1 MWRSL
6 NKIAFWIFFPQVT
19 VEMNRSSLEID
30 PVYPCGICKR
40 EVNDNDDAIFCETGC
55 AQWYHRV
62 CTGLTEL
69 AYDLLTAEENAEWV
83 CDNCIATKSIPLVK
97 LKSWLVFFTK
107 IAESIHTQVN
117 DCKISK
123 DKVLRL
129 HVHILCTSVLIL
141 TCFFILIHVHLH
153 IENPTNTWQTK
164 PSLKSQ
170 IFLNL
175 TQV

>member
-1 MWRSL
+1 MPRQR
-6 NKIAFWIFFPQVT
+6 KIPARFRDGANPDEIEAEGESSGSNPESPQKKQRKESSGSSDLASPVT
-19 VEMNRSSLEID
+19 APPQHFGVPPFTTAEPTTHPRPVEGPAEMNRSSLEID

-97 LKSWLVFFTK
+97 LKS
-107 IAESIHTQVN
+107 
-117 DCKISK
+117 
-123 DKVLRL
+123 
-129 HVHILCTSVLIL
+129 
-141 TCFFILIHVHLH
+141 
-153 IENPTNTWQTK
+153 
-164 PSLKSQ
+164 
-170 IFLNL
+170 
-175 TQV
+175 

>member
-1 MWRSL
+1 M
-6 NKIAFWIFFPQVT
+6 KEIFAVYDTEQSTVVLFLWCYCYHSYVKESKNIFVILLLFFQVT

-83 CDNCIATKSIPLVK
+83 CDNCIATKNVPSVK
-97 LKSWLVFFTK
+97 LKSWLTCIFFTN
-107 IAESIHTQVN
+107 IASMY
-117 DCKISK
+117 
-123 DKVLRL
+123 
-129 HVHILCTSVLIL
+129 CTSYYYD
-141 TCFFILIHVHLH
+141 TSFLIHVDRSIHL
-153 IENPTNTWQTK
+153 TTK
-164 PSLKSQ
+164 HVMLS
-170 IFLNL
+170 
-175 TQV
+175 

>member
-1 MWRSL
+1 MI
-6 NKIAFWIFFPQVT
+6 IAGTSTYPRYYFDTLLFPQGT

-83 CDNCIATKSIPLVK
+83 CDNCIATKSVPLVK
-97 LKSWLVFFTK
+97 LKS
-107 IAESIHTQVN
+107 
-117 DCKISK
+117 
-123 DKVLRL
+123 
-129 HVHILCTSVLIL
+129 
-141 TCFFILIHVHLH
+141 
-153 IENPTNTWQTK
+153 
-164 PSLKSQ
+164 
-170 IFLNL
+170 
-175 TQV
+175 

>member
-1 MWRSL
+1 MHNFEYKSSIIL
-6 NKIAFWIFFPQVT
+6 YDTFLVFSPSCYLVTVTFDMILFSQGT

-83 CDNCIATKSIPLVK
+83 CDNCIATKSVPLVK
-97 LKSWLVFFTK
+97 LKS
-107 IAESIHTQVN
+107 
-117 DCKISK
+117 
-123 DKVLRL
+123 
-129 HVHILCTSVLIL
+129 
-141 TCFFILIHVHLH
+141 
-153 IENPTNTWQTK
+153 
-164 PSLKSQ
+164 
-170 IFLNL
+170 
-175 TQV
+175 